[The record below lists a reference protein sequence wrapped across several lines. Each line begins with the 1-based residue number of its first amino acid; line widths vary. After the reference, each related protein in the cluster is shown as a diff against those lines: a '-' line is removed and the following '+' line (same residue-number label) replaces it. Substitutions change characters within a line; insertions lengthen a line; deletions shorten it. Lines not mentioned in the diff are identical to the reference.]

1 MNEVI
6 TKLNEIEEKA
16 QGMIDEAKAAKETM
30 QSQLA
35 FDQKELDERYA
46 KEAAVWEEKTRL
58 TLLGQSR
65 EAATKRRAEGEQAI
79 QQLEEQF
86 EQTKEQRVEVLFQ
99 KLIQES

>member
-16 QGMIDEAKAAKETM
+16 QGMIDEAKAAKEAM

-35 FDQKELDERYA
+35 FDQRELDERYA
-46 KEAAVWEEKTRL
+46 KEAAAWEEKTRL
-58 TLLGQSR
+58 ILLDQSR
-65 EAATKRRAEGEQAI
+65 EAAAKRRAEGEQAI

-86 EQTKEQRVEVLFQ
+86 LQTKEQRVEALFQ
-99 KLIQES
+99 ELIQES